1 MDDPVGLTISD
12 PLGLAVAKGTCPVGL
27 PPSQSSRA
35 STHRQQSGSVGT
47 SREATLF
54 ASAPARCRPPCLW
67 PWAAGRGDTLLS
79 LSQTRTRGNRRGG
92 AARRAVRDSGSG
104 FCLRPAQSRG
114 SPQSTLNWAGTGQL
128 GFASV

>member
-12 PLGLAVAKGTCPVGL
+12 PLGLAVAKGACPVGL

-35 STHRQQSGSVGT
+35 STLRQRSSSVGA

-67 PWAAGRGDTLLS
+67 PWAAGRG
-79 LSQTRTRGNRRGG
+79 RGHVGIVG
-92 AARRAVRDSGSG
+92 AEPPDGPSVTAEAVSVCVLHRATCHRRA
-104 FCLRPAQSRG
+104 P
-114 SPQSTLNWAGTGQL
+114 
-128 GFASV
+128 